1 MDHTGPKMAKTHCH
15 PVWLPCENVVWDSHC
30 KITAQKLMKESK
42 RANSLRPKYS
52 QIISLLR
59 PFTQLSIPYQS
70 VRFLL
75 KTGVSSRGGSLPKG
89 GCAGI
94 DQRHQLAVGDF
105 HGLPTPSRKAA
116 ISCQAL
122 NSDST
127 QLRPPQVLAR
137 RNFLGFTPGSTQCSC
152 HLQFRHRLH
161 CLKSQ
166 ILYACIPGCWVLP
179 GIRALDVGIPNPP
192 GLSLCQ
198 HGWNACSKWCA
209 IVLCHSSA
217 QGLAKAVG
225 LSKWKTSS
233 GGGVPAGL
241 ITKNPR
247 FLLINHKD
255 RAARLRVYRHLTMIK
270 DQNNCSNCKQLQV
283 PASSII

>member
-1 MDHTGPKMAKTHCH
+1 MGLSLQNHSPETDERIKASKQFAPQIFPNNL
-15 PVWLPCENVVWDSHC
+15 PVAAVYP
-30 KITAQKLMKESK
+30 AQHS
-42 RANSLRPKYS
+42 
-52 QIISLLR
+52 
-59 PFTQLSIPYQS
+59 YQS

-166 ILYACIPGCWVLP
+166 ILYACIPGC
-179 GIRALDVGIPNPP
+179 
-192 GLSLCQ
+192 
-198 HGWNACSKWCA
+198 
-209 IVLCHSSA
+209 
-217 QGLAKAVG
+217 
-225 LSKWKTSS
+225 
-233 GGGVPAGL
+233 
-241 ITKNPR
+241 
-247 FLLINHKD
+247 
-255 RAARLRVYRHLTMIK
+255 
-270 DQNNCSNCKQLQV
+270 
-283 PASSII
+283 

>member
-1 MDHTGPKMAKTHCH
+1 MEGWQKMDHTGPKMAKTHCH

-166 ILYACIPGCWVLP
+166 IPLCMHSGLLSSSRHPSIGCWYPEPTWVEP
-179 GIRALDVGIPNPP
+179 
-192 GLSLCQ
+192 
-198 HGWNACSKWCA
+198 
-209 IVLCHSSA
+209 
-217 QGLAKAVG
+217 
-225 LSKWKTSS
+225 
-233 GGGVPAGL
+233 VPAWL
-241 ITKNPR
+241 E
-247 FLLINHKD
+247 
-255 RAARLRVYRHLTMIK
+255 
-270 DQNNCSNCKQLQV
+270 CLQ
-283 PASSII
+283 